1 MSCVTIIKAALAR
14 LLFASHSWITVWR
27 VVEQEKSDWYWRVGI
42 AIIMI
47 LMVEGFHALCYRK
60 GEELAW
66 LCPSVLIYLSCII
79 PSIWILELRTN
90 RKQLL
95 CQYLTAVQEMPKNN
109 KLQSV
114 VSDIMQ
120 ISEEDIKEAHESCRN
135 NPEQANPTIVPENE
149 IPGFGFN
156 TQLKPE
162 QWTRILEQVVLV
174 VLIWGRWLLPKG
186 RLSRDQFSQ
195 MMLVFIGMAA
205 DIVEV
210 FEAFRETR
218 VMLEPALTFAILGVW
233 SLSLLQFCLVL
244 GSDQRDGRTRSN
256 GPNGDDDG
264 ASNVRMIHMDMIAI
278 ASALLLQDLPF
289 LCLRLTLIFRYK
301 VISHMNIFFT
311 CKNSL
316 VMLLQ
321 MYRFCILCLA
331 TRPTRRR
338 QSRIF
343 SLLPQFSW
351 GESIPEESSDIL
363 FSN

>member
-1 MSCVTIIKAALAR
+1 
-14 LLFASHSWITVWR
+14 
-27 VVEQEKSDWYWRVGI
+27 
-42 AIIMI
+42 MI

-205 DIVEV
+205 
-210 FEAFRETR
+210 
-218 VMLEPALTFAILGVW
+218 
-233 SLSLLQFCLVL
+233 
-244 GSDQRDGRTRSN
+244 
-256 GPNGDDDG
+256 
-264 ASNVRMIHMDMIAI
+264 
-278 ASALLLQDLPF
+278 
-289 LCLRLTLIFRYK
+289 
-301 VISHMNIFFT
+301 
-311 CKNSL
+311 
-316 VMLLQ
+316 
-321 MYRFCILCLA
+321 
-331 TRPTRRR
+331 
-338 QSRIF
+338 
-343 SLLPQFSW
+343 
-351 GESIPEESSDIL
+351 
-363 FSN
+363 